1 MAREDTYL
9 KVRGHLA
16 ELTDEQLEARFWE
29 LAQRVVDPMVELAR
43 THTSPSI
50 ERSVLMRMGVDS
62 LTCRPSSQSARSA
75 ACSGMAGHVVWYC
88 AETWECRAGGRAPA
102 GGRRRLGR
110 RGAEVGRG
118 AMSEHPARTRRAG
131 AKKHRS
137 ARS

>member
-9 KVRGHLA
+9 EIRGHLA

-62 LTCRPSSQSARSA
+62 PTCMAVVGECEKR
-75 ACSGMAGHVVWYC
+75 GLLGHGAGHVVLHC
-88 AETWECRAGGRAPA
+88 ADHVGLRRAGGRAQA
-102 GGRRRLGR
+102 RRRRGLGRGRSRSGEGRR
-110 RGAEVGRG
+110 
-118 AMSEHPARTRRAG
+118 
-131 AKKHRS
+131 
-137 ARS
+137 